1 MSTVSLSSRPMRERR
16 TPDILIEHG
25 KVVRPGMPT
34 TVANVL
40 IQHGIVA
47 GIRRGIK
54 ATSKCVVINAKGKL
68 VCPGFIDLHSHLR
81 EPGFE
86 YKETIATGSAAAV
99 AGGFTT
105 ICCMPNTNPV
115 NDNKTVTEFILEKAR
130 LAGLARVL
138 PIGAITSRL
147 DGDNLAVI
155 GELASAG
162 CVALSDDGHPVSSS
176 LIMRRAM
183 EYAKALGLTIVD
195 HCEDRELTKDGVMH
209 EGLVST
215 TLGLLGIPAAAEDVM
230 VARDIALAEMTG
242 CRLHLAHVSTAGAVR
257 FVREAKAR
265 GVSVTAE
272 ACPHHFTLTD
282 EAVGE
287 FDTHAKVNPP
297 LRAASDLQAI
307 RDGLADGTI
316 EVIATDHAPHALEE
330 KELDFDH
337 APFGIAGL
345 ETALGL
351 TLSLVDDGVLDL
363 ESAVATLTSNPAK
376 AFGLDSG
383 HLLEGGVADIT
394 IVDPNET
401 WIVDPSTFRSK
412 GRNTPFKGR
421 KLKGRVV
428 TTIVGGEVVFSTDG
442 SA

>member
-1 MSTVSLSSRPMRERR
+1 MKNIEQSGKAL
-16 TPDILIEHG
+16 LIQNG
-25 KVVRPGMPT
+25 KVVRDGHRTSVMD
-34 TVANVL
+34 VL
-40 IQHGIVA
+40 IEGENVTS
-47 GIRRGIK
+47 IK
-54 ATSKCVVINAKGKL
+54 RAIKPLPKCTVIDAKGKL
-68 VCPGFIDLHSHLR
+68 VCPGFIDLHTHLR

-86 YKETIATGSAAAV
+86 YKETIQTGSAAAV

-115 NDNKTVTEFILEKAR
+115 NDNKTVTQFILEQAR

-138 PIGAITSRL
+138 PIGAITTRL
-147 DGDNLAVI
+147 DGGDLAVI

-195 HCEDRELTKDGVMH
+195 HCEDLELSNHGVMH

-257 FVREAKAR
+257 LVREAKAR
-265 GVSVTAE
+265 GVFITAE

-297 LRAASDLQAI
+297 LRAESDVQAI
-307 RDGLADGTI
+307 RAGLSDGTI
-316 EVIATDHAPHALEE
+316 EVIATDHAPHSSEE
-330 KELDFDH
+330 KEQEFDK
-337 APFGIAGL
+337 APFGITGL

-351 TLSLVDDGVLDL
+351 TLSLVEDGVLDL
-363 ESAVATLTSNPAK
+363 ESAVRALTSNPAK
-376 AFGLDSG
+376 AFGLEGG
-383 HLLEGGVADIT
+383 HLREGGVADIT
-394 IVDPNET
+394 IVDPKEE
-401 WIVDPSTFRSK
+401 WVVDPSTFRSK
-412 GRNTPFKGR
+412 GRNTPFAGR

-428 TTIVGGEVVFSTDG
+428 TTIVAGKVVF
-442 SA
+442 

>member
-1 MSTVSLSSRPMRERR
+1 MQRH
-16 TPDILIEHG
+16 TPDILIRNG
-25 KVVRPGMPT
+25 KVIRPGMPT
-34 TVANVL
+34 TVANIL
-40 IQHGIVA
+40 IQSGMVTGIRHGINPS
-47 GIRRGIK
+47 
-54 ATSKCVVINAKGKL
+54 SKCTVINAKGQL
-68 VCPGFIDLHSHLR
+68 VCPGFIDLHTHLR

-86 YKETIATGSAAAV
+86 YKETIQTGSAAAV

-105 ICCMPNTNPV
+105 ICCMPNTSPV
-115 NDNKTVTEFILEKAR
+115 NDNKAVTEFILEKAR

-138 PIGAITSRL
+138 PIGAITTRL
-147 DGDNLAVI
+147 DGGELAVI

-162 CVALSDDGHPVSSS
+162 CVALSDDGYPVSSS

-195 HCEDRELTKDGVMH
+195 HCEDRELSRHGVMH

-215 TLGLLGIPAAAEDVM
+215 TLGLLGMPAAAEDVM

-257 FVREAKAR
+257 LVREAKAR

-287 FDTHAKVNPP
+287 FNTHAKVNPP
-297 LRAASDLQAI
+297 LRSESDVQAI
-307 RDGLADGTI
+307 RAGLSDETI
-316 EVIATDHAPHALEE
+316 EVIATDHAPHAAEE
-330 KELDFDH
+330 KEQDFDH
-337 APFGIAGL
+337 AAFGISGL

-351 TLSLVDDGVLDL
+351 TMSLVEDGVLDF
-363 ESAVATLTSNPAK
+363 ESVVRTLTSNPAK
-376 AFGLDSG
+376 AFGLRGGD
-383 HLLEGGVADIT
+383 LREGGVADIT
-394 IVDPNET
+394 LVDPNVR
-401 WIVDPSTFRSK
+401 WVVDPSTFRSK
-412 GRNTPFKGR
+412 GRNTPFAGR

-428 TTIVGGEVVFSTDG
+428 TTIVGGKVVFSSNG
-442 SA
+442 NPNVR